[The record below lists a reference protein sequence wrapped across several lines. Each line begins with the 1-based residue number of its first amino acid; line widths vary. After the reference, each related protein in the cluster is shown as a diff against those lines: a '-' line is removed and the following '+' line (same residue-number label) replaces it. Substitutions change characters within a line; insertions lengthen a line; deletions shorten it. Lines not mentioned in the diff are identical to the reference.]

1 MKIRE
6 WTANFEDTKTR
17 TDARN
22 SALADAGK
30 HLHKRLVRCN
40 SGYRL
45 RRLREKK
52 EEQLLPQQRHSPVGD
67 QKRPLTSATE
77 CNGEIFVLAL
87 QCNAVHLADGARSG
101 AELRPAVHFSF
112 VPHSTKKSWAAF
124 VVCDWPAADSRIISS
139 LPFSRP

>member
-1 MKIRE
+1 MAIGREFIVTILVGEISVSEVNEMEMKIRE

-52 EEQLLPQQRHSPVGD
+52 EEQLLPQQRHLTQAHQTCVSNVFAAVAMSP
-67 QKRPLTSATE
+67 E
-77 CNGEIFVLAL
+77 
-87 QCNAVHLADGARSG
+87 
-101 AELRPAVHFSF
+101 
-112 VPHSTKKSWAAF
+112 
-124 VVCDWPAADSRIISS
+124 
-139 LPFSRP
+139 